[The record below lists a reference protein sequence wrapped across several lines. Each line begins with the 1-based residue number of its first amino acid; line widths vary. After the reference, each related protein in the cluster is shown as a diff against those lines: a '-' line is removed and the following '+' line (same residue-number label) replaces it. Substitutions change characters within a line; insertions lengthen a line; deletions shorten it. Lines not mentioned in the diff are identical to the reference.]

1 MKKGA
6 LGLGRGLDSL
16 LPDVSAEQG
25 EGVTMIAIEDIDVD
39 PRQPR
44 RAFDER
50 ALASLAESIRSV
62 GIIQPVLVTENG
74 GRFRI
79 VAGERRFR
87 AARLAGL
94 TVIPCLI
101 RELDKNSRMEFTLIE
116 NLQREDLNPIEEA
129 QGIRE
134 LMSACG
140 YTQDECAKRIGK
152 SRPAI
157 ANLLRLLSLPEE
169 IAAEV
174 RSGRLSEGHARTL
187 AGVAPKERQI
197 LLMRQCLLQGWTV
210 RQLEQAASRSEEA
223 KKPRRDKTLLPE
235 LQDMQDMMIRTFGMK
250 SVIAGSVKKGK
261 ITIEYNTRDEL
272 DHLYDLLERLGD

>member
-16 LPDVSAEQG
+16 LPDVNAEQG
-25 EGVTMIAIEDIDVD
+25 EGVTMIAVEDIDVD

-44 RAFDER
+44 RDFDER
-50 ALASLAESIRSV
+50 ALNSLADSIRSV
-62 GIIQPVLVTENG
+62 GIIQPILVTESN

-94 TVIPCLI
+94 AELPCLI
-101 RELDKNSRMEFTLIE
+101 RELDKKTRMEYTLIE

-134 LMSACG
+134 LMQACG

-152 SRPAI
+152 SRPVV
-157 ANLLRLLSLPEE
+157 ANLLRLLTLPEE
-169 IAAEV
+169 VAAEV

-187 AGVAPKERQI
+187 VGVTPKEKQI
-197 LLMRQCLLQGWTV
+197 LLMRQCLVQGWTV
-210 RQLEQAASRSEEA
+210 RQLEQAAAR
-223 KKPRRDKTLLPE
+223 
-235 LQDMQDMMIRTFGMK
+235 G
-250 SVIAGSVKKGK
+250 
-261 ITIEYNTRDEL
+261 DEK
-272 DHLYDLLERLGD
+272 RP